1 VTQRRARVALLVLVV
16 GWFVLPYGVRAW
28 IPVWVPFLAALAL
41 ELQFFVGGVL
51 RPSAPPTPDR
61 APQERDLED
70 FGWFGEPE
78 DDEFIAARR
87 VDEPRWTRRH
97 VLEAVA
103 VLAVVGGL
111 LYVAARPRG
120 WDAVSQANRVRA
132 EALFSR
138 EASRI
143 AGHEAQVRCD
153 TSGDYVG
160 VVQDADGIAQVGGTH
175 AYVTPEICDTLYQL
189 AFKDRVHSSSQAG
202 RAIAVLAHESWH
214 LHGVADEGLTNCYAF
229 QSGVELGVRFGL
241 SESRARKLMRE
252 QLDSTPPDL
261 RYVVPAACR
270 NGGGDDLNPSSD
282 VFP

>member
-1 VTQRRARVALLVLVV
+1 
-16 GWFVLPYGVRAW
+16 
-28 IPVWVPFLAALAL
+28 
-41 ELQFFVGGVL
+41 
-51 RPSAPPTPDR
+51 
-61 APQERDLED
+61 
-70 FGWFGEPE
+70 
-78 DDEFIAARR
+78 
-87 VDEPRWTRRH
+87 
-97 VLEAVA
+97 
-103 VLAVVGGL
+103 
-111 LYVAARPRG
+111 
-120 WDAVSQANRVRA
+120 VRA